1 MPTILYR
8 QNHGNALAL
17 TTVDAA
23 WEFIEETHIIFGTP
37 IIFGGLGLV
46 E

>member
-1 MPTILYR
+1 MPTTLYR

-17 TTVDAA
+17 TTADAA
-23 WEFIEETHIIFGTP
+23 WEFIEETHIFGIT
-37 IIFGGLGLV
+37 FGGLGLV